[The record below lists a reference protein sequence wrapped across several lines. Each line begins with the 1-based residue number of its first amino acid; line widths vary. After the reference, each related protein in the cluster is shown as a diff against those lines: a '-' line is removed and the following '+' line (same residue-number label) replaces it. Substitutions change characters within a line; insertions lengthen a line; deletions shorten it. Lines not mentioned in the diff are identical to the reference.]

1 MKLYFAYGANLS
13 REGMAYRCP
22 DAVPYQKFTLRGWR
36 LDFAHHATIVP
47 HPGRSVEGALW
58 KITEDCE
65 RSLDQFEGYPSYYS
79 KRILAQDG
87 REFMVY
93 IMNPPL
99 TGNPG
104 TGYLGIIEQGY
115 RDWNLDFDCLDQ
127 AVDQL
132 NINPYNTLYAETSA
146 TNIETTY

>member
-13 REGMAYRCP
+13 KEGMAFRCP
-22 DAVPYQKFTLRGWR
+22 NAVPYQKYTLRGWR
-36 LDFAHHATIVP
+36 LDFANHATIVP

-65 RSLDQFEGYPSYYS
+65 LSLDMFEGYPGYYS

-93 IMNPPL
+93 VMNPPL
-99 TGNPG
+99 TGTPG
-104 TGYLGIIEQGY
+104 VGYLDIIEQGY
-115 RDWNLDFDCLDQ
+115 QDWGLDFDCLDR
-127 AVDQL
+127 AIDQL
-132 NINPYNTLYAETSA
+132 SINPYNITHAETSA
-146 TNIETTY
+146 TAIATTH

>member
-1 MKLYFAYGANLS
+1 
-13 REGMAYRCP
+13 
-22 DAVPYQKFTLRGWR
+22 
-36 LDFAHHATIVP
+36 
-47 HPGRSVEGALW
+47 VEGALW

-99 TGNPG
+99 TGSPG
-104 TGYLGIIEQGY
+104 VGYLDIIEQGY
-115 RDWNLDFDCLDQ
+115 RDWNLDFDCLDL

-132 NINPYNTLYAETSA
+132 SINPYNTIMYAETPTAAFEA
-146 TNIETTY
+146 TH

>member
-1 MKLYFAYGANLS
+1 MKFYFAYGANLS

-22 DAVPYQKFTLRGWR
+22 DATPYQKFTLRGWR

-99 TGNPG
+99 AGSPG
-104 TGYLGIIEQGY
+104 VGYLDIIEQGY
-115 RDWNLDFDCLDQ
+115 RDWNLDFDCLDH

>member
-22 DAVPYQKFTLRGWR
+22 DAVPYQKYTLRGWR
-36 LDFAHHATIVP
+36 LDFAHHATIVQ

-58 KITEDCE
+58 KITDDCE
-65 RSLDQFEGYPSYYS
+65 RSLDQFEGYPGYYS

-99 TGNPG
+99 TGSPG
-104 TGYLGIIEQGY
+104 AGYLDTIEQGY
-115 RDWNLDFDCLDQ
+115 RDWNLDFECLDR
-127 AVDQL
+127 AIDQL
-132 NINPYNTLYAETSA
+132 PVDPYNIMYAKA
-146 TNIETTY
+146 PAAAIETTY

>member
-22 DAVPYQKFTLRGWR
+22 NATPYQKFTLRGWR

-99 TGNPG
+99 AGSPG
-104 TGYLGIIEQGY
+104 VGYLDIIEQGY
-115 RDWNLDFDCLDQ
+115 RDWNLDFDCLDR

>member
-13 REGMAYRCP
+13 QEGMAYRCP
-22 DAVPYQKFTLRGWR
+22 NATPYQKFTLRGWR

-99 TGNPG
+99 AGSPG
-104 TGYLGIIEQGY
+104 VGYLDIIEQGY
-115 RDWNLDFDCLDQ
+115 RDWNLDFDCLDH

>member
-22 DAVPYQKFTLRGWR
+22 DAVPYQKYTLRGWR

-58 KITEDCE
+58 KITDDCE
-65 RSLDQFEGYPSYYS
+65 LSLDMFEGCPGYYS

-99 TGNPG
+99 AGAPG
-104 TGYLGIIEQGY
+104 PGYLDIIEQGY
-115 RDWNLDFDCLDQ
+115 RDWNLDFECLDR
-127 AVDQL
+127 AINQL
-132 NINPYNTLYAETSA
+132 PKDPYNIEYAQSTA
-146 TNIETTY
+146 DTTY

>member
-1 MKLYFAYGANLS
+1 MKFYFAYGANLS

-22 DAVPYQKFTLRGWR
+22 DATPYQKFTLRGWR

-99 TGNPG
+99 TGSPG
-104 TGYLGIIEQGY
+104 VGYLDILEQGS
-115 RDWNLDFDCLDQ
+115 RDLNLDFDCLDR

>member
-1 MKLYFAYGANLS
+1 MKFYFAYGANLS

-22 DAVPYQKFTLRGWR
+22 DATPYQKFTLRGWR

-99 TGNPG
+99 AGSPG
-104 TGYLGIIEQGY
+104 VGYLDIIEQGY
-115 RDWNLDFDCLDQ
+115 RDWNLDFDCLDR

>member
-22 DAVPYQKFTLRGWR
+22 DAVPYQKYTLRGWR

-58 KITEDCE
+58 KITDDCE
-65 RSLDQFEGYPSYYS
+65 LSLDMFEGYPGYYS

-99 TGNPG
+99 SGSPG
-104 TGYLGIIEQGY
+104 PGYLDIIEQGY
-115 RDWNLDFDCLDQ
+115 RDWNLDFECLDR
-127 AVDQL
+127 AINQL
-132 NINPYNTLYAETSA
+132 PKDPYNIEYAQSTA
-146 TNIETTY
+146 DTTY